1 LIVETGS
8 FQMRT
13 MRAFLGSLATI
24 ALMSAPVLA
33 KNSNAPPAEEK
44 SAPSPCH
51 MFQQGPDGNWI
62 ERPCEEV
69 GAPAQPQPRP
79 TGRGAETAGH

>member
-1 LIVETGS
+1 
-8 FQMRT
+8 MRT
-13 MRAFLGSLATI
+13 MRAFLVSLA
-24 ALMSAPVLA
+24 ALALTSAPALA

-51 MFQQGPDGNWI
+51 SAQQGPDGSWI

-69 GAPAQPQPRP
+69 GAPAQPQPKP
-79 TGRGAETAGH
+79 QDRGAEPASH